1 MTAELTC
8 GEERIQLLSPETM
21 NAEQRAVF
29 DAIVAGPRKALVGP
43 LRAALHNPMLADRW
57 QRFGQVLRFETSVP
71 AVLNEL
77 AILLTARRWN
87 CVLEWTIHERDALRA
102 GMPAAWLKAIR
113 NGSAPDLCD
122 DEPAAEIYRYV
133 RQLLHNGDVDAGI
146 HRAVRQRFGERGVVE
161 ITAVVGYYTMV
172 AMTLNA
178 HRIPLPDGFE
188 ASLPIKGAG
197 LTDLPD
203 LLPCQV

>member
-1 MTAELTC
+1 MTAELPRA
-8 GEERIQLLSPETM
+8 EERIRLLSPESM
-21 NAEQRAVF
+21 DAEQRAVF

-43 LRAALHNPMLADRW
+43 LRAALHNPVLADRW

-71 AVLNEL
+71 TVLNEL

-102 GMPAAWLKAIR
+102 GMPPSWLDDIS
-113 NGSAPDLCD
+113 NGRAPNLAG
-122 DEPAAEIYRYV
+122 DEQAAEIYRYA
-133 RQLLHNGDVDAGI
+133 RQLLHLGDVDSETYA
-146 HRAVRQRFGERGVVE
+146 AVRRRWGERGVVE

-178 HRIPLPDGFE
+178 HRIPVPDGFE
-188 ASLPIKGAG
+188 PSLPVSGTG
-197 LTDLPD
+197 LTELPD
-203 LLPCQV
+203 LSAYQV